1 MLTYLECSIVLFLT
15 KMNDD
20 AVASGLKIWRFP
32 DLVLKTILRLIR
44 FDWQRPKITH
54 QLSSDVDS
62 FDTFFQRCPTNFQPV
77 RREQRNKEIFVKNNQ
92 NCPNLGIKSSFFFM
106 RSTSL
111 STKLFEENKQH
122 KTPEVHER
130 CFFLQFN
137 QLSSTFWSH
146 KKDIGYR
153 IAATG
158 QKKKA
163 CLQKVWIFSLP
174 TVCVWSCTTGAFI
187 TVGDDVNQTLRKNIW
202 TLGHRSARGGVGGVD
217 CVLVAMMVW

>member
-1 MLTYLECSIVLFLT
+1 MLTYLECSIALFLT

-20 AVASGLKIWRFP
+20 AVASGLKIWSFP
-32 DLVLKTILRLIR
+32 DLVLKKFLRLIR

-92 NCPNLGIKSSFFFM
+92 SCPNLGIKSFSFFFT
-106 RSTSL
+106 RSSSL

-137 QLSSTFWSH
+137 QLISTFWSH

-158 QKKKA
+158 QKKSMSAKGMN
-163 CLQKVWIFSLP
+163 IFSSHCMCLKLHHRGFHHRWWRCKP
-174 TVCVWSCTTGAFI
+174 NVKKEY
-187 TVGDDVNQTLRKNIW
+187 LNI
-202 TLGHRSARGGVGGVD
+202 RASQ
-217 CVLVAMMVW
+217 C

>member
-1 MLTYLECSIVLFLT
+1 MLTYLECSIALFLT

-20 AVASGLKIWRFP
+20 AVASGLKIWSFP

-92 NCPNLGIKSSFFFM
+92 SCPNFFFFSWGAHHSVQSCLRKISNIKLQ
-106 RSTSL
+106 RSTSVASSSSL
-111 STKLFEENKQH
+111 TSYHPLFDPIRKI
-122 KTPEVHER
+122 
-130 CFFLQFN
+130 
-137 QLSSTFWSH
+137 SA
-146 KKDIGYR
+146 
-153 IAATG
+153 IALLLLG
-158 QKKKA
+158 KKKA